1 MGTVGGAL
9 GVLWAKAGGAAEHP
23 PVVGTPPQRMTPN
36 VSLQIHLCSAVS
48 PQSLEAGE
56 QC

>member
-23 PVVGTPPQRMTPN
+23 PVVGTPPQRVTPN
-36 VSLQIHLCSAVS
+36 ASLQIHLCSAAS